1 MPFSEDTLTRL
12 KADAAEIT
20 GRYPR
25 ARSALLPLLYLVQA
39 EEGYVSDAG
48 MAFCAEVLGI
58 TETEVRGV
66 ASFYTMYKHEPAAEY
81 QIGVCINTTCA
92 IMGGDQIYAEL
103 AEHISGGPGKSQPH
117 GDPLDSFHQGDVNKP
132 DGGGPGTGHHGDI
145 KSADGKV
152 AVERLECNAACDYAP
167 VVMINWEFFD
177 NQTPQSAKKL
187 VDDLRAGQEVRPTRG
202 PNRLCTWKQANRILA
217 GFGDGQAAE
226 GPSAGPASLVGL
238 KLAKERGWRA
248 PATESASAESTAP
261 EKSREVSASER
272 GTQPPQSRAAGR
284 SAESTQGNDAAGGP
298 VESSSSRPP
307 RPEKESS

>member
-1 MPFSEDTLTRL
+1 MPFSEETLTRL

-58 TETEVRGV
+58 TQTEVRGV
-66 ASFYTMYKHEPAAEY
+66 ATFYTMYKHEPAAEY
-81 QIGVCINTTCA
+81 QVGVCTNTTCA

-103 AEHISGGPGKSQPH
+103 AEHVASDSEHSEQPH
-117 GDPLDSFHQGDVNKP
+117 GD
-132 DGGGPGTGHHGDI
+132 GHHDI
-145 KSADGKV
+145 HSPDGKV
-152 AVERLECNAACDYAP
+152 SVERLECNAACDYAP
-167 VVMINWEFFD
+167 VVMVNWEFFD

-187 VDDLRAGQEVRPTRG
+187 VDDLQAGQSVTPTRG

-238 KLAKERGWRA
+238 RLAKERGWKA
-248 PATESASAESTAP
+248 PSPEASGGSGGVVPPGNRSEGSSP
-261 EKSREVSASER
+261 REA
-272 GTQPPQSRAAGR
+272 QS
-284 SAESTQGNDAAGGP
+284 S
-298 VESSSSRPP
+298 
-307 RPEKESS
+307 

>member
-48 MAFCAEVLGI
+48 MGFCAEVLGI

-66 ASFYTMYKHEPAAEY
+66 ATFYTMYKHEPAAEY
-81 QIGVCINTTCA
+81 QIGVCTNTTCA

-103 AEHISGGPGKSQPH
+103 AEHIGGGEQH
-117 GDPLDSFHQGDVNKP
+117 GD
-132 DGGGPGTGHHGDI
+132 GHHDI
-145 KSADGKV
+145 QSPDGKV

-167 VVMINWEFFD
+167 VVMVNWEFFD

-187 VDDLRAGQEVRPTRG
+187 VDDLRSGQPVAPTRG
-202 PNRLCTWKQANRILA
+202 PSRLCTWKQANRVLA
-217 GFGDGQAAE
+217 GFGDGLAAE

-238 KLAKERGWRA
+238 ELAKERGWKA
-248 PATESASAESTAP
+248 PAAGSGSEASS
-261 EKSREVSASER
+261 
-272 GTQPPQSRAAGR
+272 
-284 SAESTQGNDAAGGP
+284 
-298 VESSSSRPP
+298 
-307 RPEKESS
+307 

>member
-1 MPFSEDTLTRL
+1 MPFSEETLTRL

-39 EEGYVSDAG
+39 EEGYVSDEG

-58 TETEVRGV
+58 TQTEVRGV
-66 ASFYTMYKHEPAAEY
+66 ATFYTMYKHEPAAEY
-81 QIGVCINTTCA
+81 QVGVCTNTTCA

-103 AEHISGGPGKSQPH
+103 AEHLASDAEHRDAH
-117 GDPLDSFHQGDVNKP
+117 GDGHGAANH
-132 DGGGPGTGHHGDI
+132 GAAHHGDI
-145 KSADGKV
+145 KSPDGKV

-167 VVMINWEFFD
+167 VVMVNWEFFD

-187 VDDLRAGQEVRPTRG
+187 VDDLRAGENVKPTRG
-202 PNRLCTWKQANRILA
+202 PNRLCTWKQASRILA

-238 KLAKERGWRA
+238 KLAKERGWK
-248 PATESASAESTAP
+248 AP
-261 EKSREVSASER
+261 EPS
-272 GTQPPQSRAAGR
+272 
-284 SAESTQGNDAAGGP
+284 
-298 VESSSSRPP
+298 
-307 RPEKESS
+307 

>member
-1 MPFSEDTLTRL
+1 MPFSEETLTRL

-39 EEGYVSDAG
+39 EEGYVSDEG

-58 TETEVRGV
+58 TRTEVRGV
-66 ASFYTMYKHEPAAEY
+66 ATFYTMYKHEPAAEY
-81 QIGVCINTTCA
+81 QVGVCINTTCA

-103 AEHISGGPGKSQPH
+103 AEHIGGDAHDDGHSGA
-117 GDPLDSFHQGDVNKP
+117 
-132 DGGGPGTGHHGDI
+132 HHGDI

-167 VVMINWEFFD
+167 VVMVNWEFFD

-187 VDDLRAGQEVRPTRG
+187 VDDLRAGKDITPTRG
-202 PNRLCTWKQANRILA
+202 PDRLCTWKQANRILA
-217 GFGDGQAAE
+217 GFGDGHAAE

-238 KLAKERGWRA
+238 KLAKERGWKA
-248 PATESASAESTAP
+248 PAANGSS
-261 EKSREVSASER
+261 
-272 GTQPPQSRAAGR
+272 
-284 SAESTQGNDAAGGP
+284 
-298 VESSSSRPP
+298 ESSAREAKSQ
-307 RPEKESS
+307 